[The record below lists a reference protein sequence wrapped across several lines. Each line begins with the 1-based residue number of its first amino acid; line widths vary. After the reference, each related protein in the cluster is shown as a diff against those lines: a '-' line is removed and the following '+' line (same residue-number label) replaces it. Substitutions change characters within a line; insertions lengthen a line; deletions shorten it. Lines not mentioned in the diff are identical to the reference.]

1 MSYQLLGV
9 DIVNPQVPAGEDALA
24 DITWR
29 NDSDDILRSHLR
41 WDLRRP
47 GFGATWTEGPWIY
60 IGAYPWQT
68 VTTRVMCSVP
78 PSWTDGWLVDA
89 KLMLEGV
96 GGAIWSG
103 EDVYAIGSAPQV
115 PAGAVE
121 SQGWSK
127 L

>member
-1 MSYQLLGV
+1 
-9 DIVNPQVPAGEDALA
+9 
-24 DITWR
+24 
-29 NDSDDILRSHLR
+29 
-41 WDLRRP
+41 
-47 GFGATWTEGPWIY
+47 
-60 IGAYPWQT
+60 YPWQT

-103 EDVYAIGSAPQV
+103 EDVYAVGSAPQV
-115 PAGAVE
+115 PAGVVE
-121 SQGWSK
+121 SQSWSK